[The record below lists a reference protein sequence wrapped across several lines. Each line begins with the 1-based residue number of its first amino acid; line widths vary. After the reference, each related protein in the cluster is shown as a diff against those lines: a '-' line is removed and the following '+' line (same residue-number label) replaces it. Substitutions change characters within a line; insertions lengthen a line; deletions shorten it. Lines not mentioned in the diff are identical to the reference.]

1 MEVVWKLWQWN
12 QKLKSGTLCLK
23 KKRLVDNLLD
33 TLYEKSIIT
42 WHVKIKATPDG
53 PSPAHLQGWQKIH
66 KPLLYGL
73 PKHKHISSKIGSST
87 CKMTKF
93 LLDCISPISKNEYTL
108 KDYIAFVS
116 IINKKHLNSFMSGLV
131 IDILFTNNP
140 LEETIDIVIQ
150 NMSVKT

>member
-1 MEVVWKLWQWN
+1 
-12 QKLKSGTLCLK
+12 
-23 KKRLVDNLLD
+23 
-33 TLYEKSIIT
+33 
-42 WHVKIKATPDG
+42 
-53 PSPAHLQGWQKIH
+53 
-66 KPLLYGL
+66 
-73 PKHKHISSKIGSST
+73 
-87 CKMTKF
+87 MTKF

-150 NMSVKT
+150 NMSEKT